1 MSATALSTSAAT
13 DAEGGRLSFSQRMDV
28 FFAFISVPLF
38 FCPSYNSNSTS
49 QLVTDEL
56 TWKNLNT
63 SCWVPGTKTACQ
75 VIYTNTQNL
84 SKSIGNKVI
93 IIDKESLIKLFY
105 ASPFSHTPDINAG
118 EVIEVTFNAMFHVTH
133 WRIFQTAIVITA
145 ILFVILAVPLCEARA
160 DVADT
165 EMAQRIASLL
175 GEKFSPDSL
184 AVTVRESRAYAEM
197 RGVVISGIRIDS
209 MKLNALL
216 TNNQAV
222 LSDDVDALTALIGY
236 SKGEL
241 ILLEDDVNAY
251 FDANEKSGFSNLHFD
266 FSPSGFK
273 ANGLFSADFIFTLRI
288 RLAANGIL
296 GLRPDGVYLENVV
309 IRVENVR
316 QPDALTNQII
326 SRVNPLLEFSDIP
339 FKVEFDTVAM
349 DDSSAKMS
357 GSPEAITGGSTAIW
371 KRRSDS

>member
-1 MSATALSTSAAT
+1 M
-13 DAEGGRLSFSQRMDV
+13 
-28 FFAFISVPLF
+28 
-38 FCPSYNSNSTS
+38 
-49 QLVTDEL
+49 
-56 TWKNLNT
+56 
-63 SCWVPGTKTACQ
+63 
-75 VIYTNTQNL
+75 
-84 SKSIGNKVI
+84 
-93 IIDKESLIKLFY
+93 
-105 ASPFSHTPDINAG
+105 
-118 EVIEVTFNAMFHVTH
+118 
-133 WRIFQTAIVITA
+133 ITA